1 MLILSN
7 MCFAFGLLFNQ
18 CQSSSPF
25 LRDQPHSCE
34 KGEVWVAS
42 LSPELK
48 TRLGAAA
55 RRGSAPVIDTQRANH
70 IAQLHALVQ
79 SQRSIS
85 PTPIVQEHQSELS
98 PPELHTEAEDGF
110 PSQNAVS
117 VLQAS
122 PVSAAY
128 KYRRLSDTSIRPLSE
143 TTSENLTLPVPSGRR
158 HSDLSSLLSLTS
170 HHKQHFAMHKSHM
183 CQACLSLLL
192 LRSREGSSGLPCL
205 VMQGHNCPCD
215 LKHQPPS
222 GGTANVPGY
231 GRLKGSSDCS
241 DFSLLQKSLF
251 NIIGRKSATCHVT
264 PTQSSLLHPS
274 AANRLAHSDG
284 DGSLKSHLPSS
295 AGDQE
300 PLNYCEDRF
309 CVGEQ
314 DVTRAVGV
322 VGHHSRRAALASHLG
337 LTPA

>member
-1 MLILSN
+1 
-7 MCFAFGLLFNQ
+7 MCFAFGLLFDQ
-18 CQSSSPF
+18 CQSGSPF

-55 RRGSAPVIDTQRANH
+55 RRGSAPVIDTHRANN
-70 IAQLHALVQ
+70 IAQLHALAQ
-79 SQRSIS
+79 SQRSMS
-85 PTPIVQEHQSELS
+85 PTPIVQEHQSELT
-98 PPELHTEAEDGF
+98 PPELHTETEDGF

-122 PVSAAY
+122 PFSAASE
-128 KYRRLSDTSIRPLSE
+128 YRRLSDTSIRPLSE
-143 TTSENLTLPVPSGRR
+143 ATSENLTLPVPSGRR

-170 HHKQHFAMHKSHM
+170 PHKHNFAMHTTHM

-192 LRSREGSSGLPCL
+192 LRSREGSSGLPCF
-205 VMQGHNCPCD
+205 VMPGHSCPCD
-215 LKHQPPS
+215 LKLHPPS
-222 GGTANVPGY
+222 GGTANNPGY
-231 GRLKGSSDCS
+231 GRSKGSSDCS

-251 NIIGRKSATCHVT
+251 NIIGRKSAACHVT

-274 AANRLAHSDG
+274 AANRLALSDG
-284 DGSLKSHLPSS
+284 DGSLKSNLLSGSS
-295 AGDQE
+295 VGDQE
-300 PLNYCEDRF
+300 PLRDCEDRF
-309 CVGEQ
+309 CAGEP